1 MMQLSGKTHLYAI
14 LAHPVAHVRAPE
26 FFNPYFDERGI
37 DAFIVPLHVLPEDF
51 GEVVRSLTRLRNL
64 HGLVLTIPHK
74 EAMAKLCDELGPD
87 GRLVGAVNAVRF
99 APGGRL
105 IGDMFDGIGLVR
117 AATANGFV
125 ITGKRVLLIGTGGA
139 GRAIAFA
146 IARQEPALLRLAN
159 RTAVRAEG
167 LVADLCA
174 RVPGARVEFGAP
186 DPTGFELIIN
196 ATSLGLHE
204 ADALPLDPDL
214 LRPEMAVIDIIAS
227 PEVTALRRAAADI
240 GCPTMGGRPMVD
252 HQLDSML
259 KFFGEQPA

>member
-1 MMQLSGKTHLYAI
+1 MQLSGKSHLYAI

-26 FFNPYFDERGI
+26 FFNPYFHEQGI
-37 DAFIVPLHVLPEDF
+37 DAFIVPLHVLPEDL
-51 GEVVRSLTRLRNL
+51 GEVVRNLAKLRNL

-74 EAMAKLCDELGPD
+74 EAMAELCDELGPD

-117 AATANGFV
+117 AATANGFA
-125 ITGKRVLLIGTGGA
+125 ITGKRVLMIGTGGA

-146 IARQEPALLRLAN
+146 IPRQEPALLRLAN
-159 RTAVRAEG
+159 RTAVRAER
-167 LVADLCA
+167 LVADLRA
-174 RVPGARVEFGAP
+174 GVPGARVEFGAP
-186 DPTGFELIIN
+186 DPTSFELIIN

-204 ADALPLDPDL
+204 ADAVPLDPDL
-214 LRPEMAVIDIIAS
+214 LRPEMAVIDIITS

-240 GCPTMGGRPMVD
+240 GCPTMGGRPMVM
-252 HQLDSML
+252 HQLDAML
-259 KFFGEQPA
+259 AFFGEQPG